1 MNYLNEI
8 TQRAEKAGFKMSDIC
23 REAGINQSQMSRWI
37 AGNTIPL
44 ISSIDKLRL
53 ATDRLIAK
61 RITELDRLGQP

>member
-8 TQRAEKAGFKMSDIC
+8 TERAKSAGFSMADIC

-37 AGNTIPL
+37 AGNTVPL

>member
-1 MNYLNEI
+1 MNYLHEI

-37 AGNTIPL
+37 AGNTVPL